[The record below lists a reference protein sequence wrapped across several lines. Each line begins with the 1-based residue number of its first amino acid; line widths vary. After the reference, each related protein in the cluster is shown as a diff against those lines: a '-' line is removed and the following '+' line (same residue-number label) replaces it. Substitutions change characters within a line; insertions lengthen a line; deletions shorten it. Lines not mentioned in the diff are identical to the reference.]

1 MVTPPEFQNSG
12 LESSPMSGCIQRE
25 QAVIK
30 HCLLAIDTACTKAS
44 PGRCFFF
51 KGSSVVFGA
60 GCDTQQPHTAPLVSQ
75 CLPTRRP
82 RAPGAH
88 SPSGRSRGEGE
99 GRCACALVSLPFFTR
114 PSPGRAAAP
123 SPGDGDQP
131 GSEPFVAF
139 AAAPGHQL
147 CFLSLDV

>member
-1 MVTPPEFQNSG
+1 
-12 LESSPMSGCIQRE
+12 MSACIQRE

-75 CLPTRRP
+75 CLPTRRT

-88 SPSGRSRGEGE
+88 SPSGRSRGEGG

-123 SPGDGDQP
+123 SPGGRRSACLRAFCCVCSCSRSP
-131 GSEPFVAF
+131 ALFSFSRRVIFVRL
-139 AAAPGHQL
+139 P
-147 CFLSLDV
+147 